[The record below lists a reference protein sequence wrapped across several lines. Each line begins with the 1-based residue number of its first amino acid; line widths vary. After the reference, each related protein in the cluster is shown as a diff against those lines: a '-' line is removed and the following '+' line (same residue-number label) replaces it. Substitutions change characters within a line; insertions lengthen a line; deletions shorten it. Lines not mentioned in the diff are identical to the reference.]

1 MVRNTIRIDLP
12 RDIAEYGIDIIFNSA
27 DRVSE
32 QGNQSMSV
40 KSGTNNSQGFKI
52 LITAQEAYP
61 ELERLCLSAQSE
73 IMMSFRV
80 FDPWTRLRS
89 PEAREIGEVWL
100 DLIEHLLRH
109 GIRIRLTISDFDPV
123 ALPDAHRDTWSAIR
137 ALHAAGELSG
147 RSDLLKARA
156 VMHPARLGWLPR
168 MLLWPRAYLE
178 QNQTAARLNKLP
190 SPHRDT
196 YLRDAPRLRIRLK
209 AKAARLVAR
218 NWPIPH
224 LHPATHHQKL
234 AVVDRETVYIGG
246 LDLNERRYDGPE
258 HDRPADDT
266 WHDVQI
272 RMQGPAAKAA
282 LHHLQTFESVTHG
295 AAPPEIDG
303 ILRTIS
309 RKRRWSFIRMSPK
322 TVLREIAETHATS
335 TANARRLIYLETQ
348 YFRDTGLARQ
358 LAQRARNNP
367 ELGLILVLPAA
378 PEEVAFDHNPSSVA
392 KYGEYLQAK
401 SVRLIT
407 EAFGDRVFIGSPAQ
421 TRKVASGG
429 RASLYG
435 APIIYVHSKVSIFDD
450 DIAVV
455 SSANLNGRSFK
466 WDTEAGI
473 CLTDQDRI
481 RKLWARCASQ
491 WLGSDAGDDCLDP
504 RNAVAAWRLRAQAN
518 AKVAPDERTGF
529 ILPYASRP
537 ARRFGHTLPGIPE
550 EMV

>member
-1 MVRNTIRIDLP
+1 
-12 RDIAEYGIDIIFNSA
+12 
-27 DRVSE
+27 
-32 QGNQSMSV
+32 MSV
-40 KSGTNNSQGFKI
+40 KSETSSSQGFKI

-61 ELERLCLSAQSE
+61 EFERLCLAARVE
-73 IMMSFRV
+73 ITMCFRV

-89 PEAREIGEVWL
+89 PAAREIGVTWV
-100 DLIEHLLRH
+100 DLIEHLLRQ
-109 GIRIRLTISDFDPV
+109 GVRIHIDISDFDPV
-123 ALPDAHRDTWSAIR
+123 ALPDAHRDTWAAVR

-147 RSDLLKARA
+147 RPDLLRARA

-168 MLLWPRAYLE
+168 LLLWPRAWLE
-178 QNQTAARLNKLP
+178 QNQTAERLNTLP
-190 SPHRDT
+190 PPQRDH
-196 YLRDAPRLRIRLK
+196 YLREAPRLRTRLR

-218 NWPIPH
+218 VWPVPH
-224 LHPATHHQKL
+224 LSPATHHQKL
-234 AVVDRETVYIGG
+234 AVIDGKTLYIGG

-258 HDRPADDT
+258 HDRAADDT

-272 RMQGPAAKAA
+272 VTQGPEATAA
-282 LHHLQTFESVTHG
+282 LYHLQTFKAVTHG
-295 AAPPEIDG
+295 ARPPELTGLI
-303 ILRTIS
+303 RTIS
-309 RKRRWSFIRMSPK
+309 RKHRWSFFRMSPK
-322 TVLREIAETHATS
+322 TVLREIADTHAKS
-335 TANARRLIYLETQ
+335 TANAKRLIYLETQ
-348 YFRDTGLARQ
+348 YFRDASLARQ
-358 LAQRARNNP
+358 LARRARDNP
-367 ELGLILVLPAA
+367 ELSLILILPAA
-378 PEEVAFDHNPSSVA
+378 PEEVAFDSNPSSVA

-421 TRKVASGG
+421 PRKVGSGG

-435 APIIYVHSKVSIFDD
+435 SPIIYVHSKVSIFDD

-473 CLTDQDRI
+473 CLTDPDHI
-481 RKLWARCASQ
+481 RELWARCAGQ
-491 WLGSDAGDDCLDP
+491 WLGSGAGDDCLDP

-518 AKVAPDERTGF
+518 AKVEPEGRTGF

-537 ARRFGHTLPGIPE
+537 ARRYGHTLPGVPE

>member
-1 MVRNTIRIDLP
+1 
-12 RDIAEYGIDIIFNSA
+12 
-27 DRVSE
+27 
-32 QGNQSMSV
+32 MSV
-40 KSGTNNSQGFKI
+40 KSDTNSSQDFKI
-52 LITAQEAYP
+52 LVTAQEAYP
-61 ELERLCLSAQSE
+61 EFERLCLAAQSE

-89 PEAREIGEVWL
+89 PEARAIGETWV
-100 DLIEHLLRH
+100 DLIEHLLRR

-123 ALPDAHRDTWSAIR
+123 ALPDAHRGTWSAIR
-137 ALHAAGELSG
+137 ALHAAGDLSG
-147 RSDLLKARA
+147 RPDLLKARA
-156 VMHPARLGWLPR
+156 VMHPAQLGWLPR
-168 MLLWPRAYLE
+168 LLLWPRACLE
-178 QNQTAARLNKLP
+178 QNRIAARLSDLP
-190 SPHRDT
+190 LPHQDN
-196 YLRDAPRLRIRLK
+196 YLREAPRLRTRIK

-218 NWPIPH
+218 VWPIPQ

-234 AVVDRETVYIGG
+234 AVFDRETLYIGG
-246 LDLNERRYDGPE
+246 LDLNERRYDGPD

-272 RMQGPAAKAA
+272 RMRGPAAEAA
-282 LHHLQTFESVTHG
+282 LRHLQSFEAVTHG
-295 AAPPEIDG
+295 AAPPDLTG

-309 RKRRWSFIRMSPK
+309 RKRRWSFARMSPK
-322 TVLREIAETHATS
+322 TVLREIAETHAKR
-335 TANARRLIYLETQ
+335 TATAKRLIYLETQ

-358 LAQRARNNP
+358 LARRARNNP
-367 ELGLILVLPAA
+367 ELGLILILPAA

-392 KYGEYLQAK
+392 KYGEYIQAK

-421 TRKVASGG
+421 TRKDASGG

-455 SSANLNGRSFK
+455 SSANLNGRSLK

-473 CLTDQDRI
+473 CLTDQERI
-481 RKLWARCASQ
+481 RELWVRCASQ
-491 WLGSDAGDDCLDP
+491 WLGPDAGEDCLDP
-504 RNAVAAWRLRAQAN
+504 VNAVAAWRLRAQAN
-518 AKVAPDERTGF
+518 ARVEPEERTGF